1 MEQKEKTIKSQEIF
15 KGKILNLF
23 VDEVKLPNGHTST
36 RELIRHCKASSVLAI
51 NEKNEIIIEEQFR
64 YPYDTTLIEF
74 PAGKCDKDED
84 PKDTALRELAEE
96 TGYIANNIELLGLFY
111 PTCAYSDEVIYL
123 YLATDLKEGKQH
135 LDKDETLS
143 FSWIKLNEFIK
154 MIQEDK
160 VRDGKTLATMIY
172 YLTKY
177 RTIS

>member
-36 RELIRHCKASSVLAI
+36 RELIRHCKASCVLAI

-123 YLATDLKEGKQH
+123 YIATDLKEGKQH

-160 VRDGKTLATMIY
+160 VRDGKTLATMTY

>member
-1 MEQKEKTIKSQEIF
+1 M
-15 KGKILNLF
+15 
-23 VDEVKLPNGHTST
+23 
-36 RELIRHCKASSVLAI
+36 
-51 NEKNEIIIEEQFR
+51 
-64 YPYDTTLIEF
+64 IEF

-160 VRDGKTLATMIY
+160 VRDGKTLATMTY